1 MTLPQIFFAYFA
13 VTITGLSLLVVTR
26 RNPVHGV
33 LWMLVLF
40 IHIAVLYLFL
50 NADFLAAV
58 QIIVYAGAI
67 LVLFLIV
74 IMLLDIRKEESERRF
89 NWTWPAG
96 LLAFA
101 AFIFFLI
108 SILRNYQVFPEPGQY
123 SIQHIQSQGN
133 ILTVGKVLYVQY
145 LLPFEIASLILLVA
159 IIGAVVLVKKR
170 TDEN

>member
-13 VTITGLSLLVVTR
+13 ITITGLSLLVVTR

-40 IHIAVLYLFL
+40 IHVAVLYLFL

-58 QIIVYAGAI
+58 QIIVYAGAV

-101 AFIFFLI
+101 AFMVFFI
-108 SILRNYQVFPEPGQY
+108 AILRNFQVFPGPGQY
-123 SIQHIQSQGN
+123 SIEFIKSQGN
-133 ILTVGKVLYVQY
+133 MMTVGKVLYVQY

-170 TDEN
+170 AE